1 VIENRTGPHYEPP
14 PRRPAYC
21 RPPRGCTWKA
31 NLALLEKE
39 RHRELC
45 AIWLGRP
52 SIGARLFLAGALL
65 GGVVG
70 ACATG
75 DDVLDRR
82 PTTRSG
88 LGGSNDGSGGAA
100 STGGTQGP
108 TGGTSGGTA
117 GSSGGGSTGT
127 GGSGRGGSSG
137 AGGSTGTGGSSG
149 TGGSTGSGGSPG
161 GTGGSSTGTGGTPV
175 NTGLPYTE
183 DFEDGVA
190 NGWMGGY
197 DDKMMPLG
205 TWAVVTDGA
214 NKVYQEQDI
223 TSSAT
228 WAVGGDYRWND
239 QHLESKIKIVSGI
252 ADATVTLVV
261 RFTDFKTFCF
271 LEVRN
276 NQMKIRVKV
285 NGSTTDVVVY
295 KFPTPLVAGTWYTA
309 GISVKGTTLT
319 AYYNGMPVG
328 SGVNAGVASG
338 GIALTALSGV
348 IAFDDISVT
357 LPP

>member
-1 VIENRTGPHYEPP
+1 MTGQPLPDEKKAP
-14 PRRPAYC
+14 PRRDRKSEGSALRGPPPGDPHVAGPAS
-21 RPPRGCTWKA
+21 GFTGKA

-45 AIWLGRP
+45 AI
-52 SIGARLFLAGALL
+52 FLAAALL
-65 GGVVG
+65 GGVAG

-75 DDVLDRR
+75 GDIDGR
-82 PTTRSG
+82 PTTGSG
-88 LGGSNDGSGGAA
+88 RGGSSAGSGGAD

-108 TGGTSGGTA
+108 TGGTSSGTG
-117 GSSGGGSTGT
+117 GSSATGGSTGAGGSTGT
-127 GGSGRGGSSG
+127 GG
-137 AGGSTGTGGSSG
+137 TGTGGSSG
-149 TGGSTGSGGSPG
+149 TGGSTGTGGSPG
-161 GTGGSSTGTGGTPV
+161 GTGGSSTGTGGAPV

-214 NKVYQEQDI
+214 SKVYQEHDV

-228 WAVGGDYRWND
+228 WAVGGDYRWTD
-239 QHLESKIKIVSGI
+239 QHFESKIKFVSGI

-285 NGSTTDVVVY
+285 AGSTTDVATY
-295 KFPTPLVAGTWYTA
+295 KFPTPLVEATWYTV
-309 GISVKGTTLT
+309 GIGVKGTTLT
-319 AYYNGMPVG
+319 EYFNGMPVG
-328 SGVNAGVASG
+328 SGVNAGVAGG